1 MPLVCA
7 FVCYLCVLG
16 LIECSHIMVLSSLPI
31 STITGFGIGAQVRRQ
46 LVYRLHGMPP
56 LLAWFCFKFNKNVDC
71 E

>member
-1 MPLVCA
+1 
-7 FVCYLCVLG
+7 
-16 LIECSHIMVLSSLPI
+16 MVLSSLPI